1 MKYRR
6 RVFFTNKQKSEIW
19 DRWQRGESMNS
30 IGRLFDRKSSS
41 IYPLLER
48 TGGIRPPDR
57 KRSRLAL
64 TLVDR
69 EEISRGLIAERSLR
83 SIARNLGRAASTISR
98 EVRRNGGVKNYRAAQ
113 SDTVAWDRAHRPK
126 PCKLV
131 GNDYLCRAI
140 SAKLTRKWSPQQI
153 AGWLMREH
161 PDDENKRV
169 SHETIYR
176 SLFIQAR
183 GVLKK
188 ELQAHL
194 RATRSI
200 RRSRHATLKRS
211 GLGQIKDTISI
222 RERPADVE
230 DRAVPG
236 HWEGDLIAGSG
247 NSFIATLVERHSRF
261 VMLAKVGNKD
271 SHSVVQALIKQAHK
285 LPKELYRSLTW
296 DRGTEMAGHKNFT
309 LATDIDVFF
318 CDPHSPW
325 QRGTNENTNRL
336 LRQYF
341 PKGTDLSIHSQ
352 AKLSAIARQLNERPR
367 KTLDYETPAAR
378 FNACVASIS

>member
-1 MKYRR
+1 MAYRR
-6 RVFFTNKQKSEIW
+6 RIFFTNKQKSEIW
-19 DRWQRGESMNS
+19 DRWQRGESMSS
-30 IGRLFDRKSSS
+30 IGRGFDRASSS
-41 IYPLLER
+41 IYPLLAR

-57 KRSRLAL
+57 VRSRLAL
-64 TLVDR
+64 SLAER
-69 EEISRGLIAERSLR
+69 EEISRGLTAQLSVR
-83 SIARNLGRAASTISR
+83 SIARSLKRPASTISR
-98 EVRRNGGVKNYRAAQ
+98 EVRRYGGAKLYRAAQ
-113 SDTVAWDRAHRPK
+113 SDAAAWGRAHRPK
-126 PCKLV
+126 PCKLA
-131 GNDYLCRAI
+131 GNAYLCRAI
-140 SAKLTRKWSPQQI
+140 SAKLARKWSPQQI

-176 SLFIQAR
+176 SLFIQTR

-188 ELQAHL
+188 ELLSHL
-194 RATRSI
+194 RAKRSI
-200 RRSRHATLKRS
+200 RRSRHATMKRS
-211 GLGQIKDTISI
+211 GLGQIKDAISI
-222 RERPADVE
+222 RDRPAEVE

-247 NSFIATLVERHSRF
+247 NSFIATLVERHTRY

-296 DRGTEMAGHKNFT
+296 DRGSEMAGHKKFT
-309 LATDIDVFF
+309 LATDIDVYF
-318 CDPHSPW
+318 CDPRAPW

-352 AKLSAIARQLNERPR
+352 AKLSAVARQLNERPR
-367 KTLDYETPAAR
+367 KTLGYETPAER
-378 FNACVASIS
+378 FNACVASIR